1 MIKMYSMQKI
11 ISFLFVLFVL
21 LSGSISCKKE
31 KDPSPDMGY
40 NYFPNQVGKYVIYD
54 VDSFYYNDFNVPLTI
69 DTFKFQLKEKIQSTY
84 LDNQNRTTLRLERY
98 VRYYNPLVPYSSLP
112 WVLRDVWAANR
123 TATTA
128 EKVEENVRYI
138 KLAFAV
144 KQEQTWDGNAQ
155 NTIGGLTYSYQ
166 FINQARTIGGTAFD
180 SVLQV
185 NQQEES
191 SIIHQ
196 KYYIEKYAKRT
207 GLVYRQVI
215 DIESQ
220 PNPDWYNT
228 TLYPFGSDSLAAFF
242 GDPILDRVTSGFQYT
257 YIYNSSGT
265 E

>member
-1 MIKMYSMQKI
+1 MQKI
-11 ISFLFVLFVL
+11 ISFFFVL
-21 LSGSISCKKE
+21 LIVVSGNHSCKKE
-31 KDPSPDMGY
+31 KDPDPDMGY

-69 DTFKFQLKEKIQSTY
+69 DTFKFQVKEKIQSTY

-98 VRYYNPLVPYSSLP
+98 VRFYNLLVPYSSMP

-144 KQEQTWDGNAQ
+144 KQDQTWNGNAQ
-155 NTIGGLTYSYQ
+155 NILGEQTYSYT
-166 FINQARTIGGTAFD
+166 FINQPRTIGDTSFD

-185 NQQEES
+185 NQLDEA
-191 SIIHQ
+191 SIIN
-196 KYYIEKYAKRT
+196 KRYSIEKYAKRT
-207 GLVYRQVI
+207 GLIYKQVI

-220 PNPDWYNT
+220 PNSAWYNS
-228 TLYPFGSDSLAAFF
+228 TLFPFGSDSIAAFLAQ
-242 GDPILDRVTSGFQYT
+242 PIMTRVTSGHQYT
-257 YIYNSSGT
+257 YTYNSSGT

>member
-1 MIKMYSMQKI
+1 MQKVIGFAI
-11 ISFLFVLFVL
+11 IL
-21 LSGSISCKKE
+21 LIVISGSFSCKK
-31 KDPSPDMGY
+31 KDELPPDLGY

-98 VRYYNPLVPYSSLP
+98 VRYYNPTIPYSSLP

-128 EKVEENVRYI
+128 EKVEENERYI

-144 KQEQTWDGNAQ
+144 KQEQEWDGNAQ
-155 NTIGGLTYSYQ
+155 NTLGAQTYSYE
-166 FINQARTIGGTAFD
+166 FINQPRTFGGTAFD

-185 NQQEES
+185 NQKDES
-191 SIIHQ
+191 SLVGVD
-196 KYYIEKYAKRT
+196 YRIEKYAKRT
-207 GLVYRQVI
+207 GMVYKQFI
-215 DIESQ
+215 YIQSQ
-220 PNPDWYNT
+220 PNSDWSDPF
-228 TLYPFGSDSLAAFF
+228 LFPFGSDSLALFF
-242 GDPILDRVTSGFQYT
+242 SKPIMNRVTSGWQYT
-257 YIYNSSGT
+257 YTYNSSGT

>member
-1 MIKMYSMQKI
+1 MQKI
-11 ISFLFVLFVL
+11 FSFFFVL
-21 LSGSISCKKE
+21 LIVFSGSLSCKKE
-31 KDPSPDMGY
+31 KDPDPDMGY

-84 LDNQNRTTLRLERY
+84 LDGQGRTTLRLERY
-98 VRYYNPLVPYSSLP
+98 VRYYNPTIPFSALP

-128 EKVEENVRYI
+128 EKVEENERFV

-144 KQEQTWDGNAQ
+144 KQDQTWNGNAQ
-155 NTIGGLTYSYQ
+155 NTLGEQNYSFE

-185 NQQEES
+185 NQLDGS
-191 SIIHQ
+191 SIINK

-207 GLVYRQVI
+207 GLVYKQVI

-220 PNPDWYNT
+220 PDPSWT
-228 TLYPFGSDSLAAFF
+228 SSVTSAFLAQ
-242 GDPILDRVTSGFQYT
+242 PILTRVTSGVQYSYT
-257 YIYNSSGT
+257 YNSSGT